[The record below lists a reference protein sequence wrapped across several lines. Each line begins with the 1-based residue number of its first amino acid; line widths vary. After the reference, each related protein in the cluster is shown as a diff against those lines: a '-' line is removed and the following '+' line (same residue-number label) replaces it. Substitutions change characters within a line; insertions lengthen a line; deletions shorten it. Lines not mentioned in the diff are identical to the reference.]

1 MSMPEKIKRTIKK
14 YGDYVDLFK
23 NCTKEEIA
31 KIINKYGDYMGVL
44 KNGTQEEQDKVS
56 HCINDLI
63 TAKQEY
69 VFDKH
74 NKERV

>member
-1 MSMPEKIKRTIKK
+1 
-14 YGDYVDLFK
+14 
-23 NCTKEEIA
+23 
-31 KIINKYGDYMGVL
+31 MGVL

-69 VFDKH
+69 VFDKY
-74 NKERV
+74 NKKRV

>member
-1 MSMPEKIKRTIKK
+1 MEMPE
-14 YGDYVDLFK
+14 
-23 NCTKEEIA
+23 EIV

>member
-1 MSMPEKIKRTIKK
+1 MEMPEE
-14 YGDYVDLFK
+14 V
-23 NCTKEEIA
+23 A

-63 TAKQEY
+63 TDKQEY